1 VIAVRRVA
9 ARDAALAEGL
19 RAVLV
24 DCVDNGASV
33 GFLSPLGAD
42 VADRY
47 WNRVFSLVDDGS
59 LILWVAEDNGRIV
72 GTVQVELCGKDNGKH
87 RGELQKLLV
96 VTSARGRGIARML
109 MEEAERFARSEG
121 RTLLVLDTQVGS
133 VAESVYRNLGWSRAG
148 EIPDYA
154 TTPKGELHPT
164 VYYYKIL

>member
-1 VIAVRRVA
+1 M
-9 ARDAALAEGL
+9 
-19 RAVLV
+19 LV

-33 GFLSPLGAD
+33 GFLSPLAAD

-47 WNRVFSLVDDGS
+47 WNRVFSLVSDGS
-59 LILWVAEDNGRIV
+59 VVLWVAEDDGRIV

-96 VTSARGRGIARML
+96 HTSARGRGVARAL
-109 MEEAERFARSEG
+109 MAEAERFARENR

-133 VAESVYRNLGWSRAG
+133 TAESVYRNLGWSRAG

-154 TTPKGELHPT
+154 TTPTGELHPT
-164 VYYYKIL
+164 VYYYKILASR